1 MSGQSGLLG
10 PSVRSVSQS
19 VVRGVFRSEEPYS
32 LYSVPMWLRSNR
44 LGNGVGAIWDGL
56 TSWCQ
61 ADYSNSSYLPCITIL
76 WTHFH
81 SLYFRFVWWRW
92 GEEKQAHER
101 KKTQKQRANEC
112 RKIIDGTKWRNDGK
126 WKDSIHVS
134 FSATCEYDFMSCPS
148 ALYDSW
154 WDMTLCCS
162 WTTTGLVKTMVQ
174 NEMHFLP
181 SWWHIRVPRLYLY
194 NMPQW
199 NVGRIEYSRTTDM
212 LQWTQLTCMTMHA
225 YM

>member
-92 GEEKQAHER
+92 GEEKQALER

-112 RKIIDGTKWRNDGK
+112 RKIIDETKWRSPGMMGNERTA
-126 WKDSIHVS
+126 SMLVFLQHVN
-134 FSATCEYDFMSCPS
+134 MISCPVHQ
-148 ALYDSW
+148 LY
-154 WDMTLCCS
+154 MTVHEI
-162 WTTTGLVKTMVQ
+162 WPYVVE

-181 SWWHIRVPRLYLY
+181 SWWHIRIPRLYLY
-194 NMPQW
+194 NMPQL
-199 NVGRIEYSRTTDM
+199 NGRIEYSRTTDM